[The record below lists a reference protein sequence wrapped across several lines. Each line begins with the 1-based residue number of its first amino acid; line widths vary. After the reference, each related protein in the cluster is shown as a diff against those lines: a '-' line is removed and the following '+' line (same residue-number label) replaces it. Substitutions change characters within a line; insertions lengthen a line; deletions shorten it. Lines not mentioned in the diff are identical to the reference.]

1 MNRTRLMIIGLL
13 ALALGAFVSFSV
25 YRALQA
31 KTASSNEP
39 GVDVVIASN
48 DISVGSKVG
57 DGDLRIVKFP
67 AGNIPSGAYS
77 KKSQVIGR
85 GAVLPIMRG
94 EFILPNKLA
103 AENAG
108 SGLPGLIPPG
118 MRAVSVRVNEVV
130 AVAGF
135 VVPGTRVDVLLTGN
149 PGAGGEQ
156 QTTTVL
162 ENVAVLAAGQRLE
175 RNSAGEPQATPVI
188 TLLVSPDDAQKLTLA
203 SNEGRIQLTLRNPL
217 DTRQEELSSV
227 RTTSLYRG
235 GAPVAA
241 PPTPKAPRARKVAA
255 PTAPP
260 PPSVY
265 QIEVVKGDKRED
277 QKF

>member
-13 ALALGAFVSFSV
+13 ALGLGAFVSFSV
-25 YRALQA
+25 YRTLQS
-31 KTASSNEP
+31 KSASSGEP
-39 GVDVVIASN
+39 GVDVVIAAN

-57 DGDLRIVKFP
+57 DNDLRIVKFP
-67 AGNIPSGAYS
+67 AGNVPSNAYS

-135 VVPGTRVDVLLTGN
+135 VIPGTRVDVLLTGN

-156 QTTTVL
+156 ETTTVL

-217 DTRQEELSSV
+217 DTREEELSSV

-235 GAPVAA
+235 GAPAAA
-241 PPTPKAPRARKVAA
+241 PAPAKVTKVKKVAA
-255 PTAPP
+255 PMAPP

-265 QIEVVKGDKRED
+265 QIDVIKGDKSEP